1 MLGISQWH
9 RAGQNMGSKG
19 NNKEYI
25 RMKFSKNIT
34 SVKKKKNHRREMAD
48 FQKDKAPSGELDDP
62 GQNSKNKLWVSTSGN
77 NDH

>member
-1 MLGISQWH
+1 
-9 RAGQNMGSKG
+9 MGSKG

-62 GQNSKNKLWVSTSGN
+62 GQNSKNKL
-77 NDH
+77 